1 MNFFYNEPSYDFG
14 KQKYKC
20 HLCSAYYKRIDSLVF
35 KKHLRV
41 KHGIL
46 NDADYIPLV
55 GKNFFDFSFDNED
68 DFTTETEWLSNL
80 KKEINGKFNFLL
92 ININSIL
99 GESKYFSIQTL
110 LQDGFLDMLVVM
122 ETKIGVD
129 TPNERFD
136 FNYNILRRDRQHGS
150 GGLIIFIKKHYKIS
164 SVKIHDDFEVL
175 SFVLGINHRLGN
187 FIAGYNPHFEY
198 SLAFNSYIERV
209 LIESNL
215 NHPTFL
221 VGDLNQDLCC
231 SKGDRLRIL
240 LSNFGLNMNYCQPTH
255 YQGKNSSCIDISA
268 CNDTEIIQSVL
279 VHPCPFSNHQF
290 VHTICNF
297 DKVLSNSND
306 LKVRVLNEK
315 NLSEIKSLMSTSSFN
330 FLDVFDDI
338 NDKWAYFKQ
347 MVMNIMNDI
356 APLKNFRKNGSIR
369 NVYA

>member
-1 MNFFYNEPSYDFG
+1 MDSVNISLAKSGVCPICAKFFKGLKIHYNSCFTKANGSLISEPCTVSLNEPSYDFG

-20 HLCSAYYKRIDSLVF
+20 HLCSSYYKRIDSLVF

-55 GKNFFDFSFDNED
+55 GKNFFDVSFDNED

-136 FNYNILRRDRQHGS
+136 FNYNIIRRDRQHGS

-175 SFVLGINHRLGN
+175 SFVLGINHRLVN

-240 LSNFGLNMNYCQPTH
+240 LSNFGLNMNYCLNLHIIKGRILRVSIFQHVMIQKLFNLFLFILAHSPTISLFTQ
-255 YQGKNSSCIDISA
+255 YVTLTRSCQ
-268 CNDTEIIQSVL
+268 IQMIL
-279 VHPCPFSNHQF
+279 RCEF
-290 VHTICNF
+290 
-297 DKVLSNSND
+297 
-306 LKVRVLNEK
+306 
-315 NLSEIKSLMSTSSFN
+315 LMKRTYW
-330 FLDVFDDI
+330 
-338 NDKWAYFKQ
+338 K
-347 MVMNIMNDI
+347 
-356 APLKNFRKNGSIR
+356 
-369 NVYA
+369 